1 MTLNRLSYLALGV
14 LSCVIT
20 FTILSFSSNRDSQ
33 CVVHFTGR
41 SVTISGCEFT
51 QNFMEYAKHLD
62 VLRV

>member
-1 MTLNRLSYLALGV
+1 MTLNRFSYLALGV

-33 CVVHFTGR
+33 CVVYLTGH
-41 SVTISGCEFT
+41 SVTISGFEFT
-51 QNFMEYAKHLD
+51 QDFIEYAKHLD

>member
-1 MTLNRLSYLALGV
+1 MTLNRFSYLALGV

-20 FTILSFSSNRDSQ
+20 FTILSFSSSRDSQ
-33 CVVHFTGR
+33 CVVYLTGH

-51 QNFMEYAKHLD
+51 QDFIEYAKHLD